1 MEEKVKELYSDSKYE
16 KPSVTIDM
24 ALLRMSSKAT
34 QNYRKLDEKV
44 LQIFLIK
51 RGWAPF
57 KDVYA
62 MPGNFIDLSLE
73 LSQSVN
79 KCVQLKVGE
88 FDFYSEQLFTF
99 GDINRDPRT
108 RVISVA
114 YLLLTN
120 TKQEFNGEWFDIDYN
135 LSQVEKSVLKD
146 GYVLNQDIEI
156 NLINDKTTL
165 KNTLHVVLE
174 KTGLK
179 LNKKITIKKTDLAF
193 DHAKILFYAL
203 ERLKNKIEYTDIIFN
218 LLPNKFTL
226 TELKLAYEIILGEK
240 LLDANFRRKISKLVE
255 PTNEHVTGKGHR
267 KSLYYCFNP
276 NWNQYTLD

>member
-108 RVISVA
+108 RVFSITYMALVDKNKLDDTLYSDA
-114 YLLLTN
+114 SW
-120 TKQEFNGEWFDIDYN
+120 FNVSSIEDENGYHVTLDNGNETIKF
-135 LSQVEKSVLKD
+135 VVKKVLK
-146 GYVLNQDIEI
+146 E
-156 NLINDKTTL
+156 
-165 KNTLHVVLE
+165 
-174 KTGLK
+174 
-179 LNKKITIKKTDLAF
+179 NK
-193 DHAKILFYAL
+193 
-203 ERLKNKIEYTDIIFN
+203 
-218 LLPNKFTL
+218 
-226 TELKLAYEIILGEK
+226 
-240 LLDANFRRKISKLVE
+240 
-255 PTNEHVTGKGHR
+255 
-267 KSLYYCFNP
+267 
-276 NWNQYTLD
+276 Q